1 MSGDRLE
8 NKSEKRCEYNVTHA
22 IAPLLTFSHS
32 NTQADKHCVHKLNTR
47 ARTNAYIL
55 SRLHTHTDARTLTR

>member
-8 NKSEKRCEYNVTHA
+8 NKSEKRCEYNVIHS

-32 NTQADKHCVHKLNTR
+32 SKQIYIAYTNSTR
-47 ARTNAYIL
+47 ARAPTPTFSLAF
-55 SRLHTHTDARTLTR
+55 SHTHTDARTITR